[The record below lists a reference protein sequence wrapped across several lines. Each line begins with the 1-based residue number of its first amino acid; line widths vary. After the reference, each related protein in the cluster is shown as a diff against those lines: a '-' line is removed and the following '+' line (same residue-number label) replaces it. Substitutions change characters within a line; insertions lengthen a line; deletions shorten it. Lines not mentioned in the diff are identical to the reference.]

1 MKQFLSTEL
10 VKALGAALD
19 APNVANHVSGLT
31 GVSIDSRTTEAG
43 NCFFAI
49 SGENFDGHD
58 YVCDAFA
65 KGAVCAV
72 VDEKFDDGGSPDRY
86 LLKVE
91 DTVKALG
98 DLAREYRRTCRAIG
112 QGCSRL
118 RRGRAQSAGSPRRE
132 HAGDDRS
139 D

>member
-1 MKQFLSTEL
+1 MIKSSISEL
-10 VKALGAALD
+10 VRVVKSGA
-19 APNVANHVSGLT
+19 VASEIAIRNTQYATREFG
-31 GVSIDSRTTEAG
+31 GVSIDSRTTKAG
-43 NCFFAI
+43 DCFFAI

-72 VDEKFDDGGSPDRY
+72 VDEKFDSGKCSDRC

-98 DLAREYRRTCRAIG
+98 DLAREYR
-112 QGCSRL
+112 
-118 RRGRAQSAGSPRRE
+118 
-132 HAGDDRS
+132 
-139 D
+139 